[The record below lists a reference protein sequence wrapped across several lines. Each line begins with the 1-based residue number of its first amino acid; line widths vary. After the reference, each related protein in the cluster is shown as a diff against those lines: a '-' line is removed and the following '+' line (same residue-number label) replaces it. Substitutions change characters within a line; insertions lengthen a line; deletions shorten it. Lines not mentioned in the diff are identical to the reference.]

1 MFEGFVIGMIIADIL
16 ACTNA
21 IAKILQH
28 DQIQAPNNGRNITMK
43 NFHDKLEAYNT
54 TSTQK
59 FIANSNLHQ
68 TFVSLTSNI
77 WCRNQYVVFPSGRN
91 DILLNGF
98 YLHISLCLKTI
109 IIMLQYDFL
118 NDLSVTVWMIWVFS
132 FFSWFSYSFS
142 YS

>member
-1 MFEGFVIGMIIADIL
+1 MFDSFVIGMIIADIL

-77 WCRNQYVVFPSGRN
+77 
-91 DILLNGF
+91 
-98 YLHISLCLKTI
+98 
-109 IIMLQYDFL
+109 
-118 NDLSVTVWMIWVFS
+118 
-132 FFSWFSYSFS
+132 
-142 YS
+142 